1 MLMIN
6 INGTIFEDSKAKLS
20 INNRGFAY
28 GDAVFETIKVNNNKP
43 VFWEAHYF
51 RLMASMRILRME
63 IPMNF
68 TPEFLETQIQDLVS
82 SMPSKSISNRVKL
95 TVFRNTGG
103 YYTPNSNDV
112 SYIIT
117 VSELESD
124 LYQISD
130 DHYEIELFKDYL
142 VSPNL
147 LSTLKTNNKAVN
159 VVGSIFAKENNY
171 HNCLLLNTNKSII
184 EALNGNVFLV
194 QGNSIKTPPLADG
207 CLKGIVR
214 EQLIE
219 IITKSPDYDLIEAS
233 VSPFELQKAD
243 EIFITNVIQGIVP
256 VTKFRKKVYTSVTS
270 KAFLKMLNI
279 KLRLG

>member
-1 MLMIN
+1 MIN

-270 KAFLKMLNI
+270 KALLKMLNI

>member
-1 MLMIN
+1 
-6 INGTIFEDSKAKLS
+6 
-20 INNRGFAY
+20 
-28 GDAVFETIKVNNNKP
+28 
-43 VFWEAHYF
+43 
-51 RLMASMRILRME
+51 MASMRILRME

-112 SYIIT
+112 SYVIT

-124 LYQISD
+124 VYQISD

-214 EQLIE
+214 EQLIK

-243 EIFITNVIQGIVP
+243 EIFITNVIQGIIP

-270 KAFLKMLNI
+270 KALLKVLNI

>member
-1 MLMIN
+1 MIN

-256 VTKFRKKVYTSVTS
+256 VTKFRKKVYTLVTS
-270 KAFLKMLNI
+270 KALLKMLNI